1 MQVQSAWR
9 HPTVGCG
16 LPIDN
21 ELEGHIK
28 PYDVLMVRRIKDEP
42 ESNWLVLGRT
52 VDQQEWETL
61 AIYPTEQMAS
71 RMIQSILRSNPDA
84 YYSP

>member
-1 MQVQSAWR
+1 METVLD
-9 HPTVGCG
+9 HPTVGYG
-16 LPIDN
+16 TLHSEDQFG
-21 ELEGHIK
+21 EHVKL
-28 PYDVLMVRRIKDEP
+28 YDVLMVSRNNEP
-42 ESNWLVLGRT
+42 GSDWLVLGRSM
-52 VDQQEWETL
+52 DQWEWETL